1 MPRSVTVRGLWR
13 HEWSPYSF
21 ELQGVW
27 NRMSNIR
34 VHTAKTIG
42 GLAAAAM
49 VLTALVSGSV
59 QAQEQSAP
67 GQPSELL
74 QQVQQKQAEIQQL
87 NEQLSAI
94 QQNTIEA
101 NPGLADKR
109 DAFMAKVDEKM
120 AESGHDPEAS
130 RQKMDEL
137 RGQIEGGELSQDE
150 AQQVA
155 QELRTEQSAMQQAQG
170 QAMQDPEV
178 QADIQSLNQELVAAM
193 REQNPQTD
201 ELISQLQSA
210 QQEYQALMQEAMQ
223 KHGGSDPT
231 QG

>member
-1 MPRSVTVRGLWR
+1 
-13 HEWSPYSF
+13 
-21 ELQGVW
+21 
-27 NRMSNIR
+27 MSNIR